1 MAILLSTTG
10 LLVYLKLL
18 NDRIEDKVKTFYKA
32 GLTISTIVCL
42 LATIYTGLL
51 LRGAYWSKLSQSDL
65 FAHSAT
71 EESKWNTVLI
81 SLEYSL
87 LVAMFSNLVDVIT
100 KGLVFSVDQGQNPY
114 NLLTRLQI

>member
-1 MAILLSTTG
+1 MTILLSTTG

-18 NDRIEDKVKTFYKA
+18 NDRIEDRVKTFYRT
-32 GLTISTIVCL
+32 GLIVSTLACL
-42 LATIYTGLL
+42 LATVYTGLL

-71 EESKWNTVLI
+71 EESKWNTVLV

-87 LVAMFSNLVDVIT
+87 LVAMFSNLVDIMT
-100 KGLVFSVDQGQNPY
+100 KGQFFR
-114 NLLTRLQI
+114 LTKN